1 MKIKDLKKLLIIFI
15 IFSCSNNGS
24 DNDSGKNLTPN
35 NYKILS
41 IGDSYTIG
49 QSVSNESNFPVQLKD
64 SIRQE
69 LSNDKV
75 NVEIIAVTGWTTTNL
90 IDTLIPIINDNSSD
104 NIFKNNDLITILIG
118 VNNQFQHKPFS
129 VYEEEFPN
137 LVNIAIS
144 RTASQNK
151 RDVIVISIP
160 DYAYTPSG
168 QSMFNSSQI
177 SEEIDL
183 YNSFAES
190 YCIENDINYVN
201 ITDITRLGLAMPE
214 LVADDNLH
222 PSGVAYGKFVERIFP
237 VALNKLLN

>member
-1 MKIKDLKKLLIIFI
+1 M
-15 IFSCSNNGS
+15 S
-24 DNDSGKNLTPN
+24 PN

-90 IDTLIPIINDNSSD
+90 IDTLIPIINDNGSD

-144 RTASQNK
+144 LTASQNK

>member
-1 MKIKDLKKLLIIFI
+1 MKIKDLKNLVIIFI
-15 IFSCSNNGS
+15 IFSCNNNGS

-90 IDTLIPIINDNSSD
+90 IDTLIPIINDNGSD

-144 RTASQNK
+144 LTASQNK